1 MSEVIEE
8 KIIEVLKEPRT
19 YTGTTVAEIAEQ
31 AGISR
36 ITVQNYLRV
45 LEAKG
50 LIEKTV
56 IGKTGLYRLVEDGV

>member
-1 MSEVIEE
+1 MSEILEE
-8 KIIEVLKEPRT
+8 KILEALKEPKT
-19 YTGTTVAEIAEQ
+19 YTGVTVAEIAEQ

-56 IGKTGLYRLVEDGV
+56 IGKTGLYKLVEDGV